1 MGGRDKGLVPYQG
14 RPLAAWVLDRLVAQT
29 GTQFAVANR
38 NLPDYA
44 SLLQH
49 SHATPPSG
57 VPAVLPDAPDL
68 PVASGPLA
76 GIVTAL
82 RHTAT
87 PWLMVTPCDTPH
99 LPDDLVERLLAEA
112 ERWLAPVADEDEPAD
127 AEWRAHRLK
136 LGVTEGRAEL
146 GSDATLWLEC
156 NAAELN
162 GVSFTVDAGEA
173 QLYAESGSD
182 LLESLVWDL
191 TTKAGT
197 DSFPDDVSGIVLDIL
212 AD

>member
-44 SLLQH
+44 NLLQQA
-49 SHATPPSG
+49 HATPPSG

-112 ERWLAPVADEDEPAD
+112 GQLA
-127 AEWRAHRLK
+127 RLA
-136 LGVTEGRAEL
+136 R
-146 GSDATLWLEC
+146 
-156 NAAELN
+156 
-162 GVSFTVDAGEA
+162 
-173 QLYAESGSD
+173 
-182 LLESLVWDL
+182 
-191 TTKAGT
+191 
-197 DSFPDDVSGIVLDIL
+197 
-212 AD
+212 